1 MVMACVPDVVIG
13 RPRNFAQSR
22 MSASITASTIRP
34 PLRDEK
40 RLDHF
45 RKVRDELRAYLKEFP
60 KND

>member
-1 MVMACVPDVVIG
+1 
-13 RPRNFAQSR
+13 
-22 MSASITASTIRP
+22 
-34 PLRDEK
+34 LRAGCCDWAPSQLRAISHVRLHHSFNDPAAVEGTDEK